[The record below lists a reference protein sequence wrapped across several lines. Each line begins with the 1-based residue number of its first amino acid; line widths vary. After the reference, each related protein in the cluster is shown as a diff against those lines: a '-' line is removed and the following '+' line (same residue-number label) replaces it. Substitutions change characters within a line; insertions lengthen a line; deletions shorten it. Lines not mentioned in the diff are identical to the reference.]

1 MQGVKVLPRHAT
13 DAVCRRLDVFRIV
26 VVSGAR
32 QVGKST
38 LARLV
43 LERRPGSYLT
53 LDDPFT
59 LSQAVEDPD
68 GLVAGRSGLTVIDEV
83 QRAPDLLR
91 AVKQE
96 VDRDPTPG
104 RFLLTGSADL
114 LGLRSVSESLAG
126 RAVYLDLL
134 PLAWSEVVGAPRPAT
149 LDAAFAASDAEE
161 LAALLCPGV
170 AGSAEQAR
178 ARALAGGM
186 PEAHALAP
194 EDRRIWYE
202 SYRRT
207 FLERDLRQLSEI
219 SNLPEFGRLTSLALL
234 RTATLLNKSQLAAD
248 AKVSHTTADRYLGL
262 LEVAY
267 QIRLLQPYFPNVA
280 KRLVKSPKL
289 FAVDSGAAAWAA
301 NAWDWRAAV
310 AAGRDGA
317 LIETFAV
324 SDLISWDGL
333 SGVSRYYFWRT
344 AAGAEVDLVVERGER
359 IVGIELK
366 ASRSFG
372 HRDTSGL
379 RALEGDTGSRFQL
392 GLLAYLGEEV
402 RVLGERLLAVPLSS
416 LLGVCELGE

>member
-1 MQGVKVLPRHAT
+1 MQGVNVLPRHAT
-13 DAVCRRLDVFRIV
+13 DAVCRRLDAFRVV

-43 LERRPGSYLT
+43 LERRPGTYLT
-53 LDDPFT
+53 LDDPLT

-68 GLVAGRSGLTVIDEV
+68 GLVARGRGLTVIDEV

-91 AVKQE
+91 AVKLE
-96 VDRDPTPG
+96 VDRNPAPG
-104 RFLLTGSADL
+104 RFLLTGSANL

-134 PLAWSEVVGAPRPAT
+134 PLSWSEGVGAPRPST

-161 LAALLCPGV
+161 LAVGLCPGIPD
-170 AGSAEQAR
+170 GAEQAR

-194 EDRRIWYE
+194 EDRRVWYE

-234 RTATLLNKSQLAAD
+234 RTASLLNKSQLAAD
-248 AKVSHTTADRYLGL
+248 AKVSHTTADRYLAL

-289 FAVDSGAAAWAA
+289 FAVDGGAAAWAA

-317 LIETFAV
+317 LLETFAI

-333 SGVSRYYFWRT
+333 SGVSRYSFWRT

-359 IVGIELK
+359 IVAIEIK

-379 RALEGDTGSRFQL
+379 RALQGDSGSRFQL

-402 RVLGERLLAVPLSS
+402 RVLGDRLLAVPLSS
-416 LLGVCELGE
+416 LLGVCERGE